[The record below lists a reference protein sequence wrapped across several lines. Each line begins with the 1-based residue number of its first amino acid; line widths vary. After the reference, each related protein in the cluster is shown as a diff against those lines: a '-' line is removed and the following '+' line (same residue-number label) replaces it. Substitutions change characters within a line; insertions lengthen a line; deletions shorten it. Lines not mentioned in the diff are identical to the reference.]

1 MSTLRPVPSTG
12 QSVTRSEQSPGR
24 PLRHLMHLRY
34 RICLAET
41 ADLPMTADF
50 ASPAQVLSKWQSR
63 NPRCPDRPRI
73 DTVLSLHTHGLR
85 DHHDSLVLDA
95 SCPAMLIYHLLR
107 YWCLDIGPASG

>member
-12 QSVTRSEQSPGR
+12 QSATHFEQSPGR

-50 ASPAQVLSKWQSR
+50 ASPAQGLQDGSLA
-63 NPRCPDRPRI
+63 I
-73 DTVLSLHTHGLR
+73 LAAETVLE
-85 DHHDSLVLDA
+85 
-95 SCPAMLIYHLLR
+95 
-107 YWCLDIGPASG
+107 